1 MNRLIVLLFKI
12 ILGKIKY
19 WPHFNPNLTP
29 QAQSSEFNIIR
40 KLKNVPWRDNC
51 AWGVNINLTLISF
64 LVYFHLNL
72 RFTPSLVS
80 PDVLFHPNSSFSF
93 IPNTLKSHEC
103 HPHSNLAL
111 TSISPFMLNYTLQI
125 VSFQSICELVSNSSL
140 TPRSRS
146 TWIKVKAIM
155 DGRIGQNVI
164 HGVGRGPNSDFFTL
178 KMVGTKWLDR

>member
-19 WPHFNPNLTP
+19 WPNFTPNLN
-29 QAQSSEFNIIR
+29 QSH
-40 KLKNVPWRDNC
+40 PD
-51 AWGVNINLTLISF
+51 
-64 LVYFHLNL
+64 
-72 RFTPSLVS
+72 FTLVS
-80 PDVLFHPNSSFSF
+80 PEVLFHPNSSFSLT
-93 IPNTLKSHEC
+93 PNSLKSQSHLN
-103 HPHSNLAL
+103 SSL
-111 TSISPFMLNYTLQI
+111 TLTPTPPFMLKYTLQV
-125 VSFQSICELVSNSSL
+125 VSFQSIFELVSDSSL

-178 KMVGTKWLDR
+178 KMVRTKWLNR